1 MEIKTKVMG
10 IQHVGIPTNDIQ
22 KSISFYEGI
31 GFETVWQTVN
41 EQSNEAVVFLQLGNL
56 VMEIYENRQAVMKTG
71 AIDHIA
77 LDVTNIDS
85 IFQYVQK
92 RGYKMMD
99 DKVQSL
105 PFWEHGVKFF
115 TIEGPNGEK
124 IEFCEKLA

>member
-56 VMEIYENRQAVMKTG
+56 VMEIYENRQAVMKAG

-77 LDVTNIDS
+77 LDVTNIDT

>member
-31 GFETVWQTVN
+31 GFETVWQTIN

-105 PFWEHGVKFF
+105 PYWEHGVKFF

>member
-41 EQSNEAVVFLQLGNL
+41 EQSNEVVVFLQLGNL

-92 RGYKMMD
+92 REYKMMD
-99 DKVQSL
+99 NKVQSL